1 MVNLGEFD
9 LIRSARRVGR
19 ANRYR
24 GAQSAV
30 GRVWYIICIYH
41 YICSSHICPIVL
53 WRGAFTTTFTFR
65 VAGLVAE
72 RPTRLVRSTRRP
84 PADPNGVRG
93 WSTTT
98 RPSGAPYSMP
108 KGRGVGGLTSL
119 CRFEAPHVSLKWIS
133 APKPYKTIG
142 ILSEHNT
149 YRVFCVPLI

>member
-1 MVNLGEFD
+1 MRCTSLVYDQPRPSGEYGASHQPADLLVDFYTYFLYMVNLGEFD

-65 VAGLVAE
+65 VAGRRPDLCVAQGG
-72 RPTRLVRSTRRP
+72 RPPTRTGFGAGLRP
-84 PADPNGVRG
+84 LAKKYNYRPN
-93 WSTTT
+93 
-98 RPSGAPYSMP
+98 
-108 KGRGVGGLTSL
+108 
-119 CRFEAPHVSLKWIS
+119 HVELD
-133 APKPYKTIG
+133 
-142 ILSEHNT
+142 
-149 YRVFCVPLI
+149 